1 MVCIARLGNCF
12 LNFAICSHPMHE
24 NRQVRITFIIQY
36 LILYLAKP
44 LFVYS
49 MKVFQ
54 NNETSQSE
62 AIPVSTKMDTH
73 VRVSG

>member
-1 MVCIARLGNCF
+1 MARLGNYF
-12 LNFAICSHPMHE
+12 LNFAICTHPMHK

-36 LILYLAKP
+36 LILYFAKP

-62 AIPVSTKMDTH
+62 AIPVSTKMDTY